1 MLRDHE
7 NAYIGR
13 RSPGR
18 ADAADRRV
26 DAVVSGTWVMGLGER
41 YDLAAAQEFRA
52 GSYLVVPKKVPHFA
66 LCRGE
71 TIVQGHF
78 VGPIDTTVVRPDDDR
93 RNKTVIA
100 ESLRP
105 LLEWDF

>member
-1 MLRDHE
+1 
-7 NAYIGR
+7 
-13 RSPGR
+13 
-18 ADAADRRV
+18 
-26 DAVVSGTWVMGLGER
+26 MGLGER

-78 VGPIDTTVVRPDDDR
+78 VGPIDVPLFAQTTTGATRQ
-93 RNKTVIA
+93 
-100 ESLRP
+100 
-105 LLEWDF
+105 